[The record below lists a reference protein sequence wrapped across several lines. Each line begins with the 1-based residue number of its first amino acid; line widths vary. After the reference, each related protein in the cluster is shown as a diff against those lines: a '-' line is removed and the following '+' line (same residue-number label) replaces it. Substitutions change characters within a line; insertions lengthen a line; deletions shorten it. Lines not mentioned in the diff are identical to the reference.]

1 MHKDTKIWCEFG
13 IKLYRIHLCLP
24 TCFLH
29 TILILRYQHE
39 RKKKLRYAHTYTTCK
54 SKKKRKSNVS
64 KDVIAKRILI
74 WAYKTVA
81 EDGLF
86 YLNMNFYISMIAL
99 ITNSKLRVHF
109 YDIEFIWCDRIN
121 SSHAKLDHATVG
133 IRCVC
138 LMRMRIRFKWSVL
151 S

>member
-1 MHKDTKIWCEFG
+1 MWSQK
-13 IKLYRIHLCLP
+13 
-24 TCFLH
+24 
-29 TILILRYQHE
+29 
-39 RKKKLRYAHTYTTCK
+39 
-54 SKKKRKSNVS
+54 N
-64 KDVIAKRILI
+64 LI

-133 IRCVC
+133 IPMRLFDAYAHPFWMKRTQLIAIIGCFVSQLIFC
-138 LMRMRIRFKWSVL
+138 LIKSIR
-151 S
+151 